1 MHSITLQ
8 IMMQVNG
15 GNILIKGELRMSMNK
30 WLFRLTGFLV
40 IIVGMIT
47 FSSFHVFAS
56 VNVVTQPIDSTKV
69 IEVEL
74 NDDYFNPNVI
84 TIPIEQSTTLLLKN
98 KGKSEH
104 TFTVKTLGIDVVVES
119 GKEKNI
125 TVKPT
130 SAGTYELICRYHLL
144 KGMEG
149 KVIVK

>member
-1 MHSITLQ
+1 M
-8 IMMQVNG
+8 
-15 GNILIKGELRMSMNK
+15 
-30 WLFRLTGFLV
+30 
-40 IIVGMIT
+40 
-47 FSSFHVFAS
+47 A
-56 VNVVTQPIDSTKV
+56 QPIASAKV

-84 TIPIEQSTTLLLKN
+84 TIPINESTILLLKN

-104 TFTVKTLGIDVVVES
+104 TFTIKKLGIDVVVES

-125 TVKPT
+125 TVKPK

>member
-1 MHSITLQ
+1 
-8 IMMQVNG
+8 MQVNG
-15 GNILIKGELRMSMNK
+15 RTYLTKGELRMSMNK
-30 WLFRLTGFLV
+30 WLFRFTVLLV

-47 FSSFHVFAS
+47 FSSFHAFAS

-74 NDDYFNPNVI
+74 NDDYFQPNVI
-84 TIPIEQSTTLLLKN
+84 TIPIEESTTLLLKN
-98 KGKSEH
+98 KGKNEH
-104 TFTVKTLGIDVVVES
+104 TFTVKKLGIDVVVEP
-119 GKEKNI
+119 GKNKNI

-130 SAGTYELICRYHLL
+130 STGTYELICRYHLL

>member
-1 MHSITLQ
+1 MSI
-8 IMMQVNG
+8 
-15 GNILIKGELRMSMNK
+15 NK
-30 WLFRLTGFLV
+30 WLFRFIGFLV
-40 IIVGMIT
+40 MLVVIT
-47 FSSFHVFAS
+47 TLNSLNVFAS
-56 VNVVTQPIDSTKV
+56 VNTLAQPIASAKV

-84 TIPIEQSTTLLLKN
+84 TIPINESTTLLLKN

-104 TFTVKTLGIDVVVES
+104 TFTIKKLGIDVVVES

-125 TVKPT
+125 TVKPK

-149 KVIVK
+149 KVIVKKVK

>member
-1 MHSITLQ
+1 
-8 IMMQVNG
+8 
-15 GNILIKGELRMSMNK
+15 MSMSK
-30 WLFRLTGFLV
+30 WLFPFIGFLV
-40 IIVGMIT
+40 MLVGVT
-47 FSSFHVFAS
+47 TLNSLNVFAS
-56 VNVVTQPIDSTKV
+56 VNVVTQPVESAKV

-74 NDDYFNPNVI
+74 NDDYFKPNVI
-84 TIPIEQSTTLLLKN
+84 TIPTEESTTLLLKN

-104 TFTVKTLGIDVVVES
+104 TFTVKKLGIDVIVGS

-130 SAGTYELICRYHLL
+130 STGTYELICRYHLL

>member
-1 MHSITLQ
+1 M
-8 IMMQVNG
+8 
-15 GNILIKGELRMSMNK
+15 RMSMSK
-30 WLFRLTGFLV
+30 WLFPFIGFLV
-40 IIVGMIT
+40 MLVGVT
-47 FSSFHVFAS
+47 TLNSLNVFAS
-56 VNVVTQPIDSTKV
+56 VNVVTQPVESAKV

-74 NDDYFNPNVI
+74 NDDYFKPNVI
-84 TIPIEQSTTLLLKN
+84 TIPTEESTTLLLKN

-104 TFTVKTLGIDVVVES
+104 TFTVKKLGIDIIVGS

-130 SAGTYELICRYHLL
+130 STGTYELICRYHLL

>member
-1 MHSITLQ
+1 MSINT
-8 IMMQVNG
+8 
-15 GNILIKGELRMSMNK
+15 
-30 WLFRLTGFLV
+30 WLFRFIGFLV
-40 IIVGMIT
+40 MLVVIT
-47 FSSFHVFAS
+47 TLNSLNVFAS
-56 VNVVTQPIDSTKV
+56 VNTLAQPIASAKL

-84 TIPIEQSTTLLLKN
+84 TIPINESTTLLLKN

-104 TFTVKTLGIDVVVES
+104 TFTIKKLGIDVVVES

-125 TVKPT
+125 TVKPN

-144 KGMEG
+144 QGMEG

>member
-1 MHSITLQ
+1 MSI
-8 IMMQVNG
+8 
-15 GNILIKGELRMSMNK
+15 NK
-30 WLFRLTGFLV
+30 WLFRFIGFLV
-40 IIVGMIT
+40 MLVVIT
-47 FSSFHVFAS
+47 TLNFLNVFAS
-56 VNVVTQPIDSTKV
+56 VNTLAQPIASAKV

-84 TIPIEQSTTLLLKN
+84 TIPINESTTLLLKN

-104 TFTVKTLGIDVVVES
+104 TFTIKKLGIDVVVES

-125 TVKPT
+125 TVKPN

>member
-1 MHSITLQ
+1 
-8 IMMQVNG
+8 
-15 GNILIKGELRMSMNK
+15 MSMNK
-30 WLFRLTGFLV
+30 WLFQFTVLLV

-47 FSSFHVFAS
+47 LSSFHAFAS

-74 NDDYFNPNVI
+74 NDDYFQPNVI
-84 TIPIEQSTTLLLKN
+84 TIPIEESTTLLLKN
-98 KGKSEH
+98 KGKNEH
-104 TFTVKTLGIDVVVES
+104 TFTVKKLGIDVVVEP
-119 GKEKNI
+119 GKNKNI

-130 SAGTYELICRYHLL
+130 STGTYELICRYHLL

>member
-1 MHSITLQ
+1 MSI
-8 IMMQVNG
+8 
-15 GNILIKGELRMSMNK
+15 NK
-30 WLFRLTGFLV
+30 WLFRFIGFLV
-40 IIVGMIT
+40 MLVVIT
-47 FSSFHVFAS
+47 TLNSLNVFAS
-56 VNVVTQPIDSTKV
+56 VNTLAQPIASAKL

-84 TIPIEQSTTLLLKN
+84 TIPINESTTLLLKN
-98 KGKSEH
+98 KGKNEH
-104 TFTVKTLGIDVVVES
+104 TFTIKKLGIDVVVES

-125 TVKPT
+125 TVKPN

>member
-1 MHSITLQ
+1 
-8 IMMQVNG
+8 
-15 GNILIKGELRMSMNK
+15 MSMSK
-30 WLFRLTGFLV
+30 WLFRFIGFLV
-40 IIVGMIT
+40 MLVGVT
-47 FSSFHVFAS
+47 TLNSLNVFAS
-56 VNVVTQPIDSTKV
+56 VNVVTQHVESAKV

-74 NDDYFNPNVI
+74 NDDYFKPNVI
-84 TIPIEQSTTLLLKN
+84 MIPIEESTTLLLKN

-104 TFTVKTLGIDVVVES
+104 TFTVKKLGIDVIVGS

-125 TVKPT
+125 TVKPK